1 MTVMTASGHT
11 EDVDEERGRVLAFPQ
26 APEAIEMRHLRSFV
40 AVAEDLNFG
49 RAAQRLYLSQPAL
62 SRQISTLEKLVG
74 CELFRRST
82 HRVELTLAG
91 EALLDR
97 ARRLLEDLDEAVSI
111 TQSVGDELAT
121 RLARL
126 WKPMIDAAGEE
137 NLEEMRAAY
146 EALHAQFAVPEGVT
160 VRPVNAGG
168 VPSLVVGEQP
178 PRILF
183 LHGGGHML
191 GSAFGYRPLVAALA
205 LEADAGALVPDF
217 RLAPEHPFPAGL
229 EDAQRA
235 YGWMLEQ
242 GLEPAELAVAGDS
255 AGGALAISLL
265 VSLRD
270 QGVPLPGSVVLLCP
284 GVDLTG
290 GTLDFGQLDDA
301 LAEAIRRQM
310 QDAVDAYLQGHPMD
324 DPLVSPLNADLS
336 GLPPMLVQA
345 ATGDMIRPDA
355 QALADRARAHGV
367 DVRLEL
373 YPVSTHVFQ
382 IFWSFLPEASDA
394 LHQAG
399 LFVREVS
406 PRRSATKAKRSPR

>member
-1 MTVMTASGHT
+1 MTDESHT
-11 EDVDEERGRVLAFPQ
+11 EDVDEDRGRVLAFPQ

-62 SRQISTLEKLVG
+62 SRQISSLEKLVG

-97 ARRLLEDLDEAVSI
+97 ARRLLQDLDEAVSI

-126 WKPMIDAAGEE
+126 WKPMIDAAAAS
-137 NLEEMRAAY
+137 LEELRSAY
-146 EALHAQFAVPEGVT
+146 EALHAQFSPPEGIE

-168 VPSLVVGEQP
+168 VPSLVVGDQP
-178 PRILF
+178 PRLLY
-183 LHGGGHML
+183 LHGGGNTL
-191 GSAFGYRPLVAALA
+191 GSAFGYRPLAGALA
-205 LEADAGALVPDF
+205 LEAGAGALVPDY

-235 YGWMLEQ
+235 YAWMLEQ
-242 GLEPAELAVAGDS
+242 GVAPGQVTVAGDS
-255 AGGALAISLL
+255 SGGALAVSLML
-265 VSLRD
+265 TLRD
-270 QGVPLPGSVVLLCP
+270 QGLPLPGNAVLFCP
-284 GVDLTG
+284 GLDLTG
-290 GTLDFGQLDDA
+290 GTFDMGAMDEA
-301 LAEAIRRQM
+301 LAVSIRAQM
-310 QDAVDAYLQGHPMD
+310 QEVVDAYLQGHSID
-324 DPLVSPLNADLS
+324 DPLVSPLNADLA
-336 GLPPMLVQA
+336 GLPPMLIQA

-355 QALADRARAHGV
+355 QLLADRARAHGV
-367 DVRLEL
+367 DARLEL
-373 YPVSTHVFQ
+373 YPVATHVFQ

-399 LFVREVS
+399 QFVREAVS
-406 PRRSATKAKRSPR
+406 PPRPRAATATRRPR